1 MHVTKVRAVFFSPT
15 GTTRKIVTT
24 IADAIAS
31 QMTVEWEQLDFTLP
45 EARESAP
52 VFAAGELV
60 VVGAPVY
67 AGRVPNVLLKYMAT
81 LQGDGTLAVPVV
93 LFGNR
98 NYDDALIELRDIL
111 QKDGFHTIAAA
122 AFVGEHAFSYTLA
135 GGRPDAADIAL
146 ATAFAGRVAAKLRA
160 LGGHTPAPVD
170 VKGVPYP
177 YRGYFQPRDANGNA
191 IDMRKVKP
199 RVNDDCTDCKLCVA
213 ACPMGSI
220 SYDDVTE
227 YTGICIKCGACIKV
241 CPEHARYYDDPQYL
255 YHKQELEESLTRRAE
270 PELFL

>member
-1 MHVTKVRAVFFSPT
+1 MHVTIVRAVFFSPT

-24 IADAIAS
+24 IADSVAEQLA
-31 QMTVEWEQLDFTLP
+31 VECKQLDFTLP

-52 VFAAGELV
+52 IFAADELA
-60 VVGAPVY
+60 VVGTPVY
-67 AGRVPNVLLKYMAT
+67 AGRVPNILLKYLAT
-81 LQGDGTLAVPVV
+81 LQGNGALAIPVV

-111 QKDGFHTIAAA
+111 QKDGFRTVAAA

-135 GGRPDAADIAL
+135 AGRPDAADIAA
-146 ATAFAGRVAAKLRA
+146 ATGFAQRVGAKLRDA
-160 LGGHTPAPVD
+160 GGRAPAPID
-170 VKGVPYP
+170 VNGVPYP
-177 YRGYFQPRDANGNA
+177 YRGYFQPRDASGNA

-220 SYDDVTE
+220 SYGDVRE

-241 CPEHARYYDDPQYL
+241 CPEHARYYDDSQYL
-255 YHKQELEESLTRRAE
+255 YHKQDLEESLTRRAE
-270 PELFL
+270 PELFV